1 MTPRTRLVVAV
12 AMASLP
18 LFAGAEGKCEDDPF
32 QLPDGLAVTWS
43 IPMVEAA
50 IDDNPTGTLLA
61 DLDGLFGGE
70 PAGFPAEYSKNLTH
84 YPFPE
89 KTHQTLVDSDGV
101 ATWLGGFNI
110 PLGGAHRS
118 ALDEY
123 FSKQQCVAKP
133 GGGTSTCSISG
144 LDCDPSNKPCKKV
157 VVYGWKVR
165 HPPAQDNGKGY
176 KFCSC
181 ILQRAALVFHGDKEE
196 LWVRTRFRSA
206 RPRSGSVGAA
216 SAHFAPSTPVVFTF
230 DSKRIWF
237 PLAFNKLLSEPGKP
251 AWLLLDVLTKSKL
264 DPKKIKM
271 IPAGVEGKKFKL
283 SAAGQTVQYAGATW
297 YVTRFSRS
305 YAPGG
310 PASDLFIDV
319 P

>member
-1 MTPRTRLVVAV
+1 MTPFTRFVISV
-12 AMASLP
+12 AMACLP
-18 LFAGAEGKCEDDPF
+18 LLAGAEGKCDDDPF
-32 QLPDGLAVTWS
+32 QLPDGLAVTWH
-43 IPMVEAA
+43 IAMVEAA
-50 IDDNPTGTLLA
+50 VDDNPTGTLLS

-70 PAGFPAEYSKNLTH
+70 PAGFPPEYSTLLTH
-84 YPFPE
+84 YPFPAQ
-89 KTHQTLVDSDGV
+89 THQTLADSNGV

-110 PLGGAHRS
+110 YLGAAHRS
-118 ALDEY
+118 ALDGY
-123 FSKQQCVAKP
+123 FAEQRCAPRP
-133 GGGTSTCSISG
+133 GGGTSTCSITG
-144 LDCDPSNKPCKKV
+144 LDCDPSANPCKKV
-157 VVYGWKVR
+157 VVYGWQVR
-165 HPPAQDNGKGY
+165 HPPAENKGKGY

-181 ILQRAALVFHGDKEE
+181 VLQRAALVFHGDKEE

-206 RPRSGSVGAA
+206 RPRSGNVAA
-216 SAHFAPSTPVVFTF
+216 AAAHFAPSTPVVFTF
-230 DSKRIWF
+230 DSKRMWF

-264 DPKKIKM
+264 DTKKIKM
-271 IPAGVEGKKFKL
+271 IPAGVEGKKFKF

-297 YVTRFSRS
+297 YVTRISRS